1 MGVKWAWANPLVCDA
16 IALAGAVVV
25 RAIWTLFGIQ
35 SHGRRGLDETS
46 KAAPGE
52 CPVFQWFDNKI
63 VYSFPDL
70 KE

>member
-1 MGVKWAWANPLVCDA
+1 MRFGRYSAFKATDGVAS
-16 IALAGAVVV
+16 
-25 RAIWTLFGIQ
+25 T
-35 SHGRRGLDETS
+35 ETS

-70 KE
+70 KEGVRRDKAAEEVT